1 MASNKSILEINTN
14 QIDNS
19 NKKNISNMKKTDISN
34 KKKKDISLKYDD
46 WESYIID
53 RKHLLIKELNDKSYL
68 AKVEDNVKFIDIMK
82 NISNT
87 NILNLTY
94 IGFLFVKFL
103 ENIYVDEHIILNC
116 IELYSDEKYFIQ
128 SKENS
133 KYIDNL
139 KCLINAI
146 PDMIIK
152 IEFSFNLHFL
162 ILLYFLKQLK
172 SNNQNQNQNNNNTF
186 SRYINKNT
194 SNLLNIIGNLS
205 KQINESSIILL
216 LFKLIRNIANTQ
228 AIDITNE
235 FIIQNKE
242 YLDKCKNCLD
252 EQEVILDD
260 FIVNINSEN
269 SYEVCNK
276 YVLEMVRII
285 FQEMQNIFKYVIEYL
300 LKSEHMDNVKRTNIT
315 YLDNI
320 MKNFMEIEKINIE
333 KIINNDKL

>member
-152 IEFSFNLHFL
+152 IEFSFKVN
-162 ILLYFLKQLK
+162 K
-172 SNNQNQNQNNNNTF
+172 SFQ
-186 SRYINKNT
+186 KN
-194 SNLLNIIGNLS
+194 SNSCVGVKIAPTV
-205 KQINESSIILL
+205 L
-216 LFKLIRNIANTQ
+216 LFLSRNS
-228 AIDITNE
+228 
-235 FIIQNKE
+235 
-242 YLDKCKNCLD
+242 
-252 EQEVILDD
+252 
-260 FIVNINSEN
+260 VNSN
-269 SYEVCNK
+269 SYNSLIK
-276 YVLEMVRII
+276 NVL
-285 FQEMQNIFKYVIEYL
+285 
-300 LKSEHMDNVKRTNIT
+300 
-315 YLDNI
+315 
-320 MKNFMEIEKINIE
+320 
-333 KIINNDKL
+333 